1 VIRLRCWSF
10 EGTWLDEIEKL
21 SETKNMEKQLI
32 AQEEEQESCT
42 VLGIHI
48 QWLTDKKKQED
59 ERLVRILQRKK
70 EVSDNLNMLK
80 QKYVFK

>member
-1 VIRLRCWSF
+1 M
-10 EGTWLDEIEKL
+10 EKL
-21 SETKNMEKQLI
+21 
-32 AQEEEQESCT
+32 AQKEEQESST

-70 EVSDNLNMLK
+70 EISDNLNMLK